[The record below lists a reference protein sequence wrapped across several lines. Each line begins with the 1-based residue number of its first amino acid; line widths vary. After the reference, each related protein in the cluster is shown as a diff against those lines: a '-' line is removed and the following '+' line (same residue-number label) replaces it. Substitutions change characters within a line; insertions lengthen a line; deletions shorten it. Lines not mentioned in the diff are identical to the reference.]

1 MKSVFFEGKM
11 VNFMR
16 NRIKVVALLV
26 FCVLAIA
33 CNFTHS
39 YAKKQTI
46 QPGPENGRDSH
57 ISKGLGDENKNFGS
71 KENMGVGQRDTK
83 RVLIRFDLT
92 SIPPDAIISSAELQ
106 LCLAEDYYFDL
117 KRVIYA
123 HRITG
128 FWKDKEVTWNQSIE
142 KRNWKV
148 PGGDFDYE
156 IESAKSL
163 IGRNYGWVS
172 WDVTRT
178 MKEWLK
184 GEYVNFGFLL
194 KEQNC
199 ENEPIWFLSSELEW
213 EAYRPRLVISYETE
227 GVCPGPVPPEPV
239 SPGIKVYPNPFKPS
253 EGHTEI
259 TFTNLPSG
267 ASVKI
272 FHIEG
277 RIIATLKEAAGEV
290 KWEVKDSEGNK
301 VSSGLYLYR
310 IESDK
315 GNQTGKVV
323 IIR

>member
-1 MKSVFFEGKM
+1 M
-11 VNFMR
+11 VNSMG
-16 NRIKVVALLV
+16 NRIKVLSFSV
-26 FCVLAIA
+26 FCVVVIF
-33 CNFTHS
+33 CNSNYS

-46 QPGPENGRDSH
+46 QPGPEKSRDSH
-57 ISKGLGDENKNFGS
+57 ISKGLGDEMKNFGS

-83 RVLIRFDLT
+83 RILIRFDLT

-106 LCLAEDYYFDL
+106 LCLAEDYYFDE
-117 KRVIYA
+117 KRVIYV
-123 HRITG
+123 HKITG

-142 KRNWKV
+142 KRNWRTT
-148 PGGDFDYE
+148 GGDFDSE
-156 IESAKSL
+156 LESAKSF
-163 IGRNYGWVS
+163 IGRAYGWVS

-178 MKEWLK
+178 IKEWLK

-194 KEQNC
+194 KEHNC
-199 ENEPIWFLSSELEW
+199 ENEAVWFLSSELEW
-213 EAYRPRLVISYETE
+213 ESYRPQLVISYETE
-227 GVCPGPVPPEPV
+227 GVCPEPEPV
-239 SPGIKVYPNPFKPS
+239 SPSIKVYPNPFKPS

-277 RIIATLKEAAGEV
+277 RIMATLEEEAGEA
-290 KWEVKDSEGNK
+290 KWNVKDSEGNK
-301 VSSGLYLYR
+301 VSSGFYLYR
-310 IESDK
+310 IESAK